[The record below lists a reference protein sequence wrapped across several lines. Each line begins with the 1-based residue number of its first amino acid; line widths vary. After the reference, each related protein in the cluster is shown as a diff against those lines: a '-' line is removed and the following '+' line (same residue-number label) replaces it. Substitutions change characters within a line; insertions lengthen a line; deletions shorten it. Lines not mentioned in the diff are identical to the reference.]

1 MHGDPSQGEPCQ
13 RRPLLYGG
21 GLRPVGALIGLV
33 LAERERTAHRFES
46 IGCWWWVFVL
56 GAILAGLVGIPVLD
70 LTIYGVTGTYSP
82 GMASIFS
89 GVLQILLIVKIAGFE
104 VYPDWVCLGGLDGLI
119 GAVLLIDP
127 NLAAGWPL
135 AGFGLCFA
143 LSALVRIWIGMTFRD
158 ADAFIWIGA
167 SGLVGLFLLA
177 WFLAFVLTT
186 DDIKLDLPMAA
197 KLAVHADLTLRG
209 MALMGFGLS
218 LKSRNA

>member
-1 MHGDPSQGEPCQ
+1 MHGEPSVHEPCQ
-13 RRPLLYGG
+13 RRLPLYGR

-70 LTIYGVTGTYSP
+70 LTIYGVTGTYFP
-82 GMASIFS
+82 GRASIFS
-89 GVLQILLIVKIAGFE
+89 SVLLVLLIVKIARSE

-127 NLAAGWPL
+127 NLSAGWSL
-135 AGFGLCFA
+135 AGFGLCLA

-177 WFLAFVLTT
+177 WFLVVVLAT
-186 DDIKLDLPMAA
+186 DNVRL
-197 KLAVHADLTLRG
+197 
-209 MALMGFGLS
+209 
-218 LKSRNA
+218 